1 MMKIKK
7 LLIEELEDCLAIRLN
22 KNINNILI
30 IFLKIEVEIHMTS
43 IMIVTDGEVS
53 LSYLVVASESEN
65 KTY

>member
-1 MMKIKK
+1 MKIKK

-22 KNINNILI
+22 ENINNILI
-30 IFLKIEVEIHMTS
+30 IFLKIEVEIYMTS
-43 IMIVTDGEVS
+43 IVIVTDEEVS